1 MDLGDVPKFLIEFIL
16 LTFKLG
22 YLDKKDS
29 SYDLVWVPE
38 RKEYKFV
45 TAAIIFKD

>member
-1 MDLGDVPKFLIEFIL
+1 MDLGDVPNFLVEFIL
-16 LTFKLG
+16 FTFKLG
-22 YLDKKDS
+22 YLSKKDS
-29 SYDLVWVPE
+29 FYDLVWVPE